1 MLDTRYW
8 MLDTGC
14 RMLVVTTPSTLQPFN
29 PSTFQP
35 FNLSTLQPFNLST
48 LQPFNLSTLQPFN
61 PSTFQPFNLS
71 TLKPCNDLT
80 PATLL
85 MDLTRKMKFNIGVV
99 LYLGI

>member
-1 MLDTRYW
+1 MMLDTRYW

-14 RMLVVTTPSTLQPFN
+14 RMLVVTTP
-29 PSTFQP
+29 
-35 FNLSTLQPFNLST
+35 
-48 LQPFNLSTLQPFN
+48 STLQPFN

>member
-1 MLDTRYW
+1 MMRDTRSWILDAGYW
-8 MLDTGC
+8 MQDAG
-14 RMLVVTTPSTLQPFN
+14 SNNSFN

-48 LQPFNLSTLQPFN
+48 LQPFNP
-61 PSTFQPFNLS
+61 S